1 VQVALAVQATQL
13 PLLQTRFVPQ
23 VAPFV
28 TLPLSVQTGAP
39 VVHTIAPVR
48 HGLPAT
54 KQLAP
59 AVHAEQAPLLQTRF
73 CPQTVPF
80 ACDCCVS
87 VQEATPPEQV
97 V

>member
-1 VQVALAVQATQL
+1 MHCPPEQTIPLPHEL
-13 PLLQTRFVPQ
+13 PLGW
-23 VAPFV
+23 
-28 TLPLSVQTGAP
+28 LPLSVQTGIP